1 LYTISR
7 KSLHKIVWPRDS
19 SLRNQRESPLLRLP
33 AKIRDLIFKNNFTI
47 NRLIVDI
54 DNARDPGTLL
64 FNTVDS
70 QCIANGLC
78 ATVIPI
84 TTVCRQVYAE
94 TSTLPFTM
102 NVMEVGLD
110 HMMSLVYV
118 LPPKFRR
125 LVKEIKVYTF
135 TYRKLQD
142 VDEVAGNHAL
152 AAVARLPEL
161 EKITLISLNMEMQFP
176 VQEKAIASM
185 RFNVYSSKQV
195 VVEQEL
201 IKHWG
206 KAREGVWRSVFR
218 CGYLQVVLESSYGL
232 DRVDTSIRA

>member
-1 LYTISR
+1 
-7 KSLHKIVWPRDS
+7 
-19 SLRNQRESPLLRLP
+19 
-33 AKIRDLIFKNNFTI
+33 
-47 NRLIVDI
+47 
-54 DNARDPGTLL
+54 
-64 FNTVDS
+64 
-70 QCIANGLC
+70 
-78 ATVIPI
+78 
-84 TTVCRQVYAE
+84 
-94 TSTLPFTM
+94 M

-201 IKHWG
+201 IK
-206 KAREGVWRSVFR
+206 
-218 CGYLQVVLESSYGL
+218 L
-232 DRVDTSIRA
+232 